1 VSINKAEPVKSSSL
15 TSGEEFMPFRKL
27 ECNIS
32 FGPEDDEDTDCEI
45 RPCCL
50 MTSSAVLTDET
61 NTSTANFDT

>member
-1 VSINKAEPVKSSSL
+1 
-15 TSGEEFMPFRKL
+15 MPFRKL